1 MSIFLFSW
9 SSAKEN
15 ATLSS
20 VFTSELMR
28 EVKYKLNIDSEKDF
42 DIIFEQISRETNL
55 EKKMKDS

>member
-20 VFTSELMR
+20 VFASELMR

-42 DIIFEQISRETNL
+42 DIIFEQISIATNL
-55 EKKMKDS
+55 E